1 MKKPDTAYAPK
12 VELTQQQV
20 VFAEPDLDG
29 SVDDFFFAQV
39 MPDVQPYYA
48 VKQGYSLNSHLG
60 ITEKLSEFSN
70 VASIVIILTFAA
82 IYRTKGLDFAGLLV
96 REKVLR
102 KCVKELLV

>member
-39 MPDVQPYYA
+39 MPDV
-48 VKQGYSLNSHLG
+48 
-60 ITEKLSEFSN
+60 
-70 VASIVIILTFAA
+70 
-82 IYRTKGLDFAGLLV
+82 
-96 REKVLR
+96 
-102 KCVKELLV
+102 